1 MKIDIID
8 LVEQAEREFGTKVID
23 VLDINKFASMKDDG
37 VYTYYDGKNIKLT
50 TTGKIVI
57 RDFYTCKDCK
67 SKTKYAV
74 ILKNENAKMDYYNVA
89 FYTYKK
95 VKNEVRFFVMT
106 KDHIIPKSLGGSD
119 KQKNFQLLCVEC
131 NAKKADTI
139 DNLSSGL
146 IKLNPAQVATAVK
159 DQKRLR
165 QIEDEIKKTLDT
177 LPWYLRILKVN
188 KMLQSLLKL

>member
-8 LVEQAEREFGTKVID
+8 LVEQAEREFGTSVID
-23 VLDINKFASMKDDG
+23 VLDINKFASLKNDG
-37 VYTYYDGKNIKLT
+37 VYTYLDGKVIKLT

-57 RDFYTCKDCK
+57 RDMYTCKDCG
-67 SKTKYAV
+67 SKVKYAV
-74 ILKNENAKMDYYNVA
+74 VLKNENAKMDYYNVA
-89 FYTYKK
+89 FYTHKK
-95 VKNEVRFFVMT
+95 IKNEINFFVMT
-106 KDHIIPKSLGGSD
+106 KDHIIPKSLGGAD
-119 KQKNFQLLCVEC
+119 RQKNFQLLCVEC

-165 QIEDEIKKTLDT
+165 EIEDRITKASET
-177 LPWYLRILKVN
+177 LPWYLRLLKVH
-188 KMLQSLLKL
+188 KILQSLLRL